1 MRPRMHDQSINVI
14 NVDTNTI
21 SIELNTPLLSVVST
35 LVYLLSFS
43 SPSNNLI
50 FAQLFFTFTIFVL
63 AVFISGFLFKF
74 VLYLTGASLPFTRI
88 SSLLDLLFGIDPI
101 DEMSSFDLDSWGYRP
116 PQSLHEVFFSG
127 LGDAAHWALGVIG
140 LALWGFVSVMTG
152 LGAFGIHLRLG
163 NWRRRGEAGE
173 RRRRGGTMGAVM
185 WGIVILI
192 GTARFFSPPF
202 GVYCGC

>member
-1 MRPRMHDQSINVI
+1 
-14 NVDTNTI
+14 
-21 SIELNTPLLSVVST
+21 LG
-35 LVYLLSFS
+35 
-43 SPSNNLI
+43 
-50 FAQLFFTFTIFVL
+50 QLFFTFTLFVL
-63 AVFISGFLFKF
+63 AVFISGFIFKF

-116 PQSLHEVFFSG
+116 PQSLYEVFFSG

-163 NWRRRGEAGE
+163 NWRRRGDGE
-173 RRRRGGTMGAVM
+173 RRRRGTMGAIM

-192 GTARFFSPPF
+192 GTARCVSSF
-202 GVYCGC
+202 